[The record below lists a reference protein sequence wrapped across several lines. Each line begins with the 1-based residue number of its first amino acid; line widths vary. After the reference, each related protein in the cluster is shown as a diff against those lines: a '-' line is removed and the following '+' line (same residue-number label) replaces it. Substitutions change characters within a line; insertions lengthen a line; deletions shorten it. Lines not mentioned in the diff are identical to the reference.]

1 VADVTTGI
9 PAAAVTAAAHA
20 INAGLPAGLTLDESP
35 ARRAAE
41 RALEAAWPHLLAA
54 AGKLIT
60 EDDCRRIMQET
71 IDARGGE
78 IEKAARAS
86 ERERLFTAI
95 RHKIP
100 LSEPWRGK
108 ALDLIYEAWRDT
120 DG

>member
-1 VADVTTGI
+1 MPAEI
-9 PAAAVTAAAHA
+9 PAEAITAAATA
-20 INAGLPAGLTLDESP
+20 IDDEMRGTTGMHGDTAF
-35 ARRAAE
+35 ARDAA
-41 RALEAAWPHLLAA
+41 RVALAAAWPHLLAA
-54 AGKLIT
+54 AGKLLT